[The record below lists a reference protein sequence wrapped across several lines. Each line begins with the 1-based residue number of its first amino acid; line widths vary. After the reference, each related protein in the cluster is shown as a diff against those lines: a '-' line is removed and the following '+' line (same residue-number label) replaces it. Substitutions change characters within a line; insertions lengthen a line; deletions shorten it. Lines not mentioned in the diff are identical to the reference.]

1 MFYTNV
7 ILFEINFL
15 GLSSC
20 FTKVYTDSI
29 NFELIESMILCY
41 ADREIAYLCREN
53 GSVVSVVQCVRLG
66 SKSREI
72 GVLSEQVV
80 VQVICGD

>member
-20 FTKVYTDSI
+20 CVKVYTDSI
-29 NFELIESMILCY
+29 KFELIESMILCY
-41 ADREIAYLCREN
+41 ADREIAYLYREN

-66 SKSREI
+66 SKSGEI